1 MTYAGERWRG
11 FKVQLAAQYIPGKYK
26 DQSPC
31 EHYPF
36 IDEETWTKFIEKR
49 LDPAFQ
55 VSWNLK
61 CYFIYMYSTL

>member
-11 FKVQLAAQYIPGKYK
+11 FKVQLATQYIRGKYK

-36 IDEETWTKFIEKR
+36 IDEETWTKFVEKQ

-55 VSWNLK
+55 VS
-61 CYFIYMYSTL
+61 